1 MQKMSIQAFFV
12 IMQKGED
19 RPRFDQLLKKLKTTS
34 NPANYEIVGIAEK
47 TGKPYVIFAVFN
59 NHLLLLT

>member
-1 MQKMSIQAFFV
+1 
-12 IMQKGED
+12 MQKGED
-19 RPRFDQLLKKLKTTS
+19 RPRFDQLLKLKATS

-47 TGKPYVIFAVFN
+47 TGKPYVIFAIFN

>member
-1 MQKMSIQAFFV
+1 MQKMSIQVFFV

-19 RPRFDQLLKKLKTTS
+19 RPRFDQLLRKLKATS

-47 TGKPYVIFAVFN
+47 TGKPCVIFAVFN
-59 NHLLLLT
+59 NDLLSVM